1 MIQGVPTTVNCQI
14 AVVGAG
20 PSGSAAAYYLSAAG
34 FDVCLIDRS
43 TFPRDKV
50 CGDLLGEEAIAEL
63 AKLGLE
69 PEADWYGRF
78 ARVSRWR
85 AVGYTGKIREGS
97 LKVNGGQLYVI
108 RRTDFDDTLRRRA
121 IAMGARWLSPCRCDH
136 LTRDASGVFIL
147 RGVASNKIETQIR
160 ADVVI
165 YANGAGSACDVSSV
179 SEIDERVGVAGR
191 AYYDNVNVAETCE
204 FYYLDYLPLR
214 YAWIFPLPGGLANV
228 GVGMSLRALREQH
241 DPLELVLSRVIER
254 VIGAHRSFSKARRVL
269 RFQGAVLKTGLQPGR
284 LIRDGVIYIG
294 DAAGM
299 ANPWD
304 GEGIGPALVSARL
317 AAQAICSAWRQGIFK
332 RDEFRGYEEATR
344 MRYGEVYDRAQ
355 RMFTSRKHLCQLL
368 TPA

>member
-20 PSGSAAAYYLSAAG
+20 PSGSAAAYYLSGAG

-43 TFPRDKV
+43 TFPRVKV
-50 CGDLLGEEAIAEL
+50 FGDLLGGEAIAEL

-69 PEADWYGRF
+69 PEANWFGRW
-78 ARVSRWR
+78 AGVCRWR
-85 AVGYTGKIREGS
+85 AGGYTGKKREGS
-97 LKVNGGQLYVI
+97 LNVSGGRLYVI

-121 IAMGARWLSPCRCDH
+121 IAMGARWLSPCRCYH
-136 LTRDASGVFIL
+136 LTRGASGIFIL
-147 RGVASNKIETQIR
+147 RGVAPNKIETQIR

-165 YANGAGSACDVSSV
+165 YANGAGSAC
-179 SEIDERVGVAGR
+179 EFDERVGLAGR
-191 AYYDNVNVAETCE
+191 AYYENVNVAETCE
-204 FYYLDYLPLR
+204 FYYLDYLPLQ
-214 YAWIFPLPGGLANV
+214 YAWVFPLPGGLTNV
-228 GVGMSLRALREQH
+228 GIGMSLRALREQH
-241 DPLELVLSRVIER
+241 DPLELVLDHVIDR
-254 VIGAHRSFSKARRVL
+254 VIGVHRSFSKARRVL

-284 LIRDGVIYIG
+284 LVRDGVIYIG

-332 RDEFRGYEEATR
+332 RDEFRGYEEAIR

-355 RMFTSRKHLCQLL
+355 RMFTSRTHLCQLL
-368 TPA
+368 KPA